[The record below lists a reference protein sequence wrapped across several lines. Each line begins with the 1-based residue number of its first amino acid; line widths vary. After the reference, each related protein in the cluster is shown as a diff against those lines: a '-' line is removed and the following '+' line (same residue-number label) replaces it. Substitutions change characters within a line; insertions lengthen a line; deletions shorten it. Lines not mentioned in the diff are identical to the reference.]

1 VHSDILLHLREKS
14 FVMKVLQHTA
24 VRLTIQERLIG
35 LELLSVATGC
45 TGIFMFFL
53 FEPPVDWIG
62 AFCIALS
69 GIFMA
74 LAPTETLTF
83 DKAQKSLTIRQRR
96 LLRQTAVHHPIMD
109 VTAVEVNTLDL
120 LGTRFYRIQLKMTSG
135 RRLAVSKTMSTDW
148 QQQQAIVRH
157 IRGFL
162 HPPTHRAPKN
172 MLPSAN
178 LTA

>member
-1 VHSDILLHLREKS
+1 
-14 FVMKVLQHTA
+14 MKVLQHTA

-62 AFCIALS
+62 AFCIALGS
-69 GIFMA
+69 IFMA
-74 LAPTETLTF
+74 LTPTETLTF

-96 LLRQTAVHHPIMD
+96 LLRQTAVHHPIVD
-109 VTAVEVNTLDL
+109 VTAVEVNTLDV
-120 LGTRFYRIQLKMTSG
+120 LGTRFYRIQLKMISG
-135 RRLAVSKTMSTDW
+135 RRVAVSRTVSTDL
-148 QQQQAIVRH
+148 QQQQNIVRH

-162 HPPTHRAPKN
+162 NPPAYRDTKN
-172 MLPSAN
+172 MLPSTR
-178 LTA
+178 LST

>member
-1 VHSDILLHLREKS
+1 
-14 FVMKVLQHTA
+14 MKVLQHNA

-69 GIFMA
+69 SIFMV
-74 LAPTETLTF
+74 LTPTETLTF
-83 DKAQKSLTIRQRR
+83 DKAQQSLTIRQRR
-96 LLRQTAVHHPIMD
+96 LLRHTTVHHPIVD
-109 VTAVEVNTLDL
+109 VTAVEVNTVDL
-120 LGTRFYRIQLKMTSG
+120 LGTRFYCIHLKMISG
-135 RRLAVSKTMSTDW
+135 RRLAVSRTASTDLH
-148 QQQQAIVRH
+148 QQQNIVRH

-162 HPPTHRAPKN
+162 NPSVRRPAQNT
-172 MLPSAN
+172 LPSTK